1 MKKHEVEKWG
11 ELLGYIRDSLSK
23 GTMDTDD
30 ILINVY
36 SFLEKTKE
44 DLQIS
49 VKESGKV
56 SKVKE
61 QPL

>member
-1 MKKHEVEKWG
+1 LKKHEVEKWG

-56 SKVKE
+56 SQVKE